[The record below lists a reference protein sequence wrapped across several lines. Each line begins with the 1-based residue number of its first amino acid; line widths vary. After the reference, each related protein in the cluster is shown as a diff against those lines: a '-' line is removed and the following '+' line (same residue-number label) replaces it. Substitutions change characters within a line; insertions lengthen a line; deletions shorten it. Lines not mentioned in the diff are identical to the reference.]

1 MRLAMEGYWQ
11 AHQTKAVKEAVAEFR
26 ELGCMPANTYMTLT
40 NLGVDPAEV
49 IDLMEDEDNE

>member
-1 MRLAMEGYWQ
+1 MEGYWQ